1 MILPQNGLGSCQSES
16 KLLCYFG
23 AFRNYRLQYS
33 YSCSYNHSAKTDH
46 HWDVGRGM
54 LPKTF
59 AFFRQWCSATRKFCA
74 VPSTISNQDHQQF
87 EDLPQTRLIFQLS
100 VWEMWGRGNKHD
112 EQEQATALPQLW
124 IEWYWQYITISHL
137 CLISTIIIY
146 NITNVSHNQLPT
158 SATMSFLDV
167 VSAGRYAT
175 LHWGATQL
183 VSGKALRRDTS
194 TENKRTPPAQ
204 KGSFALRKSMKWAT
218 LPPPQEGRTTLLH
231 LIALHTPWA

>member
-1 MILPQNGLGSCQSES
+1 MANRHSLITISVSPMGPYKWGMRTLAQDNMDWRMEQPSGATKLLEQNTLSSVQIMQAYALQLINTLHSPLHIPADMILPQNGLGSCQSES

-100 VWEMWGRGNKHD
+100 V
-112 EQEQATALPQLW
+112 
-124 IEWYWQYITISHL
+124 
-137 CLISTIIIY
+137 
-146 NITNVSHNQLPT
+146 
-158 SATMSFLDV
+158 
-167 VSAGRYAT
+167 
-175 LHWGATQL
+175 
-183 VSGKALRRDTS
+183 
-194 TENKRTPPAQ
+194 
-204 KGSFALRKSMKWAT
+204 
-218 LPPPQEGRTTLLH
+218 
-231 LIALHTPWA
+231 